1 MAYDVTTI
9 TLKGADLLASA
20 SASDDLILVGCD
32 ATQQFIN
39 KPSAIQVEN
48 RPANPFSTTS
58 NVRLGGSTDNH
69 LFIRAFFVAGE
80 STGGAANSLYIYGH
94 KASDPLNDYVIAIM
108 SSVNPFHLPEVGDI
122 SNTYGVL
129 LDIIYNPADGS
140 VSQVTSSV
148 YATYG
153 EYADLRDRAV
163 TTHKQGQTTVG
174 DDQTIYGEKTFK
186 SQIISDTGSFGIV
199 DKHVGENFETYY
211 GDFMGEVYTV
221 GSDNVTYAYTGLN
234 FLISGDKH
242 SLSVAPS
249 SIIGGGVSRK
259 FGISSETDIDGN
271 QEKLSEVSTFL
282 NKNVVQQGGSW
293 DSYET
298 GRVLIQATEP
308 KDYQSAKIDLTTGY
322 DENENGEGNINITTT
337 NFSLQAD
344 DMTGNDKGNIS
355 LYAADEISIRSLSTR
370 HETTAFHLYVMNDI
384 TDNSAGQVTVN
395 ISGNYFDIVNSSLG
409 TNIVGE
415 IMFGVEGNDS
425 YSLYPRKTGASSVNL
440 GKSNY
445 PWDDIVGVNIWATT
459 FHGNLN
465 GNAATATK
473 ATKDVNNND
482 IVNYIYSGGFV
493 PDSTAL
499 AFTKG
504 NGTDQTYTYLNSPL
518 TVAILGKTVSSDTPY
533 ASTGGIGLFFMDTPA
548 SDCVPGTLVAGSSLA
563 PAAIQFD
570 SNDRTLTAQV
580 TPAGTESGTWALLT
594 SAMSVTGKR
603 CIVLAVKVSNENP
616 T

>member
-94 KASDPLNDYVIAIM
+94 KSSDPLNDYVIAIM

-199 DKHVGENFETYY
+199 DKRVGADFETYY
-211 GDFMGEVYTV
+211 GNYMG
-221 GSDNVTYAYTGLN
+221 NVFSLAGDTFTYASTGLS
-234 FLISGDKH
+234 FIDGKDKH
-242 SLSVAPS
+242 ELTLTPN
-249 SIIGGGVSRK
+249 SITNGIKREFEIASTVTIANNPEKLARILTRLDK
-259 FGISSETDIDGN
+259 FADGN
-271 QEKLSEVSTFL
+271 DLY
-282 NKNVVQQGGSW
+282 
-293 DSYET
+293 DT
-298 GRVLIQATEP
+298 GRVLLEAAEP
-308 KDYQSAKIDLTTGY
+308 RDWKGASIELRAGY
-322 DENENGEGNINITTT
+322 DQNDNGQGYATINTTEFT
-337 NFSLQAD
+337 VNAD
-344 DMTGNDKGNIS
+344 DLTGNDNGKIS
-355 LYAADEISIRSLSTR
+355 LYAADEISVRSLSTR
-370 HETTAFHLYVMNDI
+370 HETEAVHLYVMNDI

-395 ISGNYFDIVNSSLG
+395 ISGNYFNVVNSSLG
-409 TNIVGE
+409 TSIVGE
-415 IMFGVEGNDS
+415 VIFGVEGNNS
-425 YSLYPRKTGASSVNL
+425 YSLSPRKTGASNVNL
-440 GKSNY
+440 GLSNY
-445 PWDDIVGVNIWATT
+445 PWDNIIGVNVWATT
-459 FHGNLN
+459 FHGNLD

-482 IVNYIYSGGFV
+482 IINYIYSVGFV
-493 PDSTAL
+493 PGTTEL
-499 AFTKG
+499 GLTKG
-504 NGTDQTYTYLNSPL
+504 SGTSTSTFLNPPL
-518 TVAILGKTVSSDTPY
+518 AIALLGKTVSFDTPY

-548 SDCVPGTLVAGSSLA
+548 SDCVPGTLVAGTSLA

-594 SAMSVTGKR
+594 SAMSVSGKR

-616 T
+616 A

>member
-186 SQIISDTGSFGIV
+186 SQIISDTGSFGII
-199 DKHVGENFETYY
+199 DKRVGENFETYY
-211 GDFMGEVYTV
+211 GDFMGEVYPV
-221 GSDNVTYAYTGLN
+221 GPDNVTYAYTGLN

-249 SIIGGGVSRK
+249 AITNGVSRK
-259 FGISSETDIDGN
+259 FGISSETNYDGN

-282 NKNVVQQGGSW
+282 NKRVVQQSGSL
-293 DSYET
+293 DFYET

-337 NFSLQAD
+337 NFSIQAD

-355 LYAADEISIRSLSTR
+355 VYA
-370 HETTAFHLYVMNDI
+370 
-384 TDNSAGQVTVN
+384 
-395 ISGNYFDIVNSSLG
+395 
-409 TNIVGE
+409 VGE
-415 IMFGVEGNDS
+415 ININS
-425 YSLYPRKTGASSVNL
+425 PQTT
-440 GKSNY
+440 
-445 PWDDIVGVNIWATT
+445 IVGSAGVLTATSSYTRMIMTHDAWNLDVVNSGKYAGLSGALDAQNRLWITPMTDLPSHEFNFGAPAGRFTNIYSDT
-459 FHGNLN
+459 FHGDLD

-482 IVNYIYSGGFV
+482 LVDYIKSVSHIGTEFAFDHGNNTGDLVYFNSV
-493 PDSTAL
+493 IST
-499 AFTKG
+499 
-504 NGTDQTYTYLNSPL
+504 
-518 TVAILGKTVSSDTPY
+518 AILGQIYTSDTVY
-533 ASTGGIGLFFMDTPA
+533 SQVGGIGLFFMDTP
-548 SDCVPGTLVAGSSLA
+548 SSNCVPGTLVAGTSLA

-570 SNDRTLTAQV
+570 SNDRTLAAQV

-594 SAMSVTGKR
+594 SAMSVPGKR

-616 T
+616 A

>member
-39 KPSAIQVEN
+39 KASAIQVEN

-163 TTHKQGQTTVG
+163 TIHKQGQTTVG

-199 DKHVGENFETYY
+199 DKRVGQNFETYY
-211 GDFMGEVYTV
+211 GDFMGDIYPV
-221 GSDNVTYAYTGLN
+221 GPDNVTYAHTGMT
-234 FLISGDKH
+234 FIVGDDKH
-242 SLSVAPS
+242 ALRVTPS
-249 SIIGGGVSRK
+249 SLTGGGVSRK
-259 FGISSETDIDGN
+259 FGISSETTFDGS

-282 NKNVVQQGGSW
+282 NKRVVQQSGTF
-293 DSYET
+293 DIYET

-308 KDYQSAKIDLTTGY
+308 KDYQSATIELMTGY
-322 DENENGEGNINITTT
+322 DENDNGEGNINITTT

-344 DMTGNDKGNIS
+344 DMAGNNKGKIS
-355 LYAADEISIRSLSTR
+355 LYAAGETSINSPQTTIVGATGVLTTTSSYTR
-370 HETTAFHLYVMNDI
+370 MIMTHDAWNLDV
-384 TDNSAGQVTVN
+384 
-395 ISGNYFDIVNSSLG
+395 VNSGKYAGLSGTLDNQNRLWITPMTDLPSHEFNFG
-409 TNIVGE
+409 APAGKFTNI
-415 IMFGVEGNDS
+415 
-425 YSLYPRKTGASSVNL
+425 YS
-440 GKSNY
+440 
-445 PWDDIVGVNIWATT
+445 DT
-459 FHGNLN
+459 FHGDLD
-465 GNAATATK
+465 GAATSATT
-473 ATKDVNNND
+473 ATKDVNNNNLVD
-482 IVNYIYSGGFV
+482 YIKSVAHIGTEFSFNHGNNTGDLVYFNSV
-493 PDSTAL
+493 VSTAL
-499 AFTKG
+499 LG
-504 NGTDQTYTYLNSPL
+504 QIYT
-518 TVAILGKTVSSDTPY
+518 SDTVY
-533 ASTGGIGLFFMDTPA
+533 SSTGAVGLFAFGQTGQSEYNPGDLVSGSALFAACMLYDNATQSFSISESSTP
-548 SDCVPGTLVAGSSLA
+548 
-563 PAAIQFD
+563 Q
-570 SNDRTLTAQV
+570 
-580 TPAGTESGTWALLT
+580 AGTWRLLSRAVGT
-594 SAMSVTGKR
+594 SGKR
-603 CIVLAVKVSNENP
+603 CLVLAVKVSESNP
-616 T
+616 S

>member
-163 TTHKQGQTTVG
+163 TTHKQGQATVG
-174 DDQTIYGEKTFK
+174 DNQTIYGQKTFK

-199 DKHVGENFETYY
+199 DKRVGENFETYY
-211 GDFMGEVYTV
+211 GNYMG
-221 GSDNVTYAYTGLN
+221 NVFSLAGDTFTYASTGLS
-234 FLISGDKH
+234 FIDGKDKH
-242 SLSVAPS
+242 ELTLTPN
-249 SIIGGGVSRK
+249 SITNGIKREFEIASTVTIANNPEKLARILTRLDK
-259 FGISSETDIDGN
+259 FADGN
-271 QEKLSEVSTFL
+271 DLY
-282 NKNVVQQGGSW
+282 
-293 DSYET
+293 DT
-298 GRVLIQATEP
+298 GRVLLEAAEP
-308 KDYQSAKIDLTTGY
+308 RDWKGASIELRAGY
-322 DENENGEGNINITTT
+322 DQNGNGQGYATINTTEFT
-337 NFSLQAD
+337 VNAD
-344 DMTGNDKGNIS
+344 DLTGNDNGKIS
-355 LYAADEISIRSLSTR
+355 LYAADEISVRSLSTS

-384 TDNSAGQVTVN
+384 TDNNAGQVTVN
-395 ISGNYFDIVNSSLG
+395 ISGNYFDVVNSSLG

-415 IMFGVEGNDS
+415 VIFDVEGNDS
-425 YSLYPRKTGASSVNL
+425 YSLSPRKTGASSVNL
-440 GKSNY
+440 GLSNY
-445 PWDDIVGVNIWATT
+445 PWDNIRGVNIWATT
-459 FHGNLN
+459 FHGNLD

-482 IVNYIYSGGFV
+482 IVNYIYSGGFI
-493 PDSTAL
+493 PGTTELDL
-499 AFTKG
+499 TKG
-504 NGTDQTYTYLNSPL
+504 SGTSTSTFLNPPL
-518 TVAILGKTVSSDTPY
+518 SIALLGKTVSFDTPY
-533 ASTGGIGLFFMDTPA
+533 ASTGGIGLFAFGQA
-548 SDCVPGTLVAGSSLA
+548 SQREYIPGEMVPGSALYAACMLFDIATLSFSL
-563 PAAIQFD
+563 
-570 SNDRTLTAQV
+570 SESV
-580 TPAGTESGTWALLT
+580 TPQSGTWQLL
-594 SAMSVTGKR
+594 SRAVGATGKR
-603 CIVLAVKVSNENP
+603 CLVLAVKVSNENP
-616 T
+616 A

>member
-39 KPSAIQVEN
+39 KASAIQVEN

-199 DKHVGENFETYY
+199 DKRVGENFETYY
-211 GDFMGEVYTV
+211 GDFMGEIYPV
-221 GSDNVTYAYTGLN
+221 GPDNVTYAYTGLN

-242 SLSVAPS
+242 SLLVEPS
-249 SIIGGGVSRK
+249 AITDGVSRK
-259 FGISSETDIDGN
+259 FGISSGTNIGGS
-271 QEKLSEVSTFL
+271 QEKLSDVSTFL
-282 NKNVVQQGGSW
+282 NKRVVQQGGSW
-293 DSYET
+293 DFYET

-322 DENENGEGNINITTT
+322 DENENGEGNIDITTT

-355 LYAADEISIRSLSTR
+355 LYAADEISVRSLSTS

-384 TDNSAGQVTVN
+384 TDNNAGQVTVN
-395 ISGNYFDIVNSSLG
+395 ISGNYLDVVNSSLG

-415 IMFGVEGNDS
+415 IIFDVEGDDS
-425 YSLYPRKTGASSVNL
+425 YSLSPRKTGASSVNL
-440 GKSNY
+440 GLSNY
-445 PWDDIVGVNIWATT
+445 PWDNIRGVNVWATT
-459 FHGNLN
+459 FHGNLD
-465 GNAATATK
+465 GNASTATK

-482 IVNYIYSGGFV
+482 IVNYIYSGGFI
-493 PDSTAL
+493 PGTTELDL
-499 AFTKG
+499 TKG
-504 NGTDQTYTYLNSPL
+504 SGTSTSTFLNPPL
-518 TVAILGKTVSSDTPY
+518 SIALLGKTVSYDTPY
-533 ASTGGIGLFFMDTPA
+533 ASTGGIGLFFMDTPS
-548 SDCVPGTLVAGSSLA
+548 SDCVPGTLVAGTSLS

-570 SNDRTLTAQV
+570 SNDRTLAAQV

-594 SAMSVTGKR
+594 SAMSVSGKR

-616 T
+616 A